1 MANVQRGTGTTTLEN
16 LARRAGVSVSTVSR
30 ALNDHASISARTKQR
45 IWEIARELDYP
56 FRRYMPAG
64 PIGSAGSVAIV
75 LPRTHGRA
83 LPYTHPFFL
92 ELIANIGEAA
102 RERNCDFIVS
112 HVAPAS
118 YDDLYLAVTTS
129 RAIGV
134 IFLGQGTL
142 HEAFNKLAAT
152 DAKFSVWGAQMPG
165 QKYSSV
171 GSDNPLGGRK
181 ATQHLLRLGRR
192 RIVFLGENDPEG
204 EQRRSG
210 YLEALE
216 LAAIEPDPKLYVPVH
231 FELESGEAAIAQL
244 IRRKVPFD
252 GIVAASDLLA
262 LGAIRSLKLAGFSV
276 PRDVS
281 VVGYDDMLL
290 SRLSSPSLSTIK
302 QDTAAAGRL
311 LISRAIEDPE
321 RGHTER
327 LPTDLII
334 RESCGG

>member
-1 MANVQRGTGTTTLEN
+1 MAKVQRRSSPTTLED

-45 IWEIARELDYP
+45 IWEVAHELEYP
-56 FRRYMPAG
+56 FRRYMPAS
-64 PIGSAGSVAIV
+64 PIGAAGSIAII

-83 LPYTHPFFL
+83 LPYSHPFFL

-112 HVAPAS
+112 HVAPAN
-118 YDDLYLAVTTS
+118 YHDAHVAVTTS
-129 RAIGV
+129 RAVGV
-134 IFLGQGTL
+134 IFLGQGAL
-142 HEAFNKLAAT
+142 HDAFNKLAET
-152 DAKFSVWGAQMPG
+152 DAHFSVWGAQMSG
-165 QKYSSV
+165 QKYSCV

-192 RIVFLGENDPEG
+192 RIVFLGESDLEG
-204 EQRRSG
+204 EQRRQG
-210 YLEALE
+210 YLQALGAAGIEA
-216 LAAIEPDPKLYVPVH
+216 DPKLYVPVQ

-276 PRDVS
+276 PKDVS

-290 SRLSSPSLSTIK
+290 SRLGSPSLSTIK

-311 LISRAIEDPE
+311 LISRALEAPGGG
-321 RGHTER
+321 RTER

>member
-1 MANVQRGTGTTTLEN
+1 MSNVQRGTGTTTLED
-16 LARRAGVSVSTVSR
+16 LARRAKVSVSTVSR
-30 ALNDHASISARTKQR
+30 ALNDQPSISTKTKQR
-45 IWEIARELDYP
+45 IWELARELGYP
-56 FRRYMPAG
+56 FRHYMPAG
-64 PIGSAGSVAIV
+64 PIGGAGSIAIV

-83 LPYTHPFFL
+83 LPYSHPFFL

-102 RERNCDFIVS
+102 RERDCDFIVS
-112 HVAPAS
+112 HVAPAN
-118 YDDLYLAVTTS
+118 YEDLYLAVTAS

-142 HEAFNKLAAT
+142 HEAFNKLAAS
-152 DAKFSVWGAQMPG
+152 DANFSVWGAQMPG

-192 RIVFLGENDPEG
+192 RIVFLGEDDLEG
-204 EQRRSG
+204 EQRRTG
-210 YLEALE
+210 YLAALNAADIEA
-216 LAAIEPDPKLYVPVH
+216 DPNLYLPVH
-231 FELESGEAAIAQL
+231 FELESGEAAIARF

-262 LGAIRSLKLAGFSV
+262 LGAIRSLKLAGLSV
-276 PRDVS
+276 PKDVS

-290 SRLSSPSLSTIK
+290 ARLSTPSLSTIK
-302 QDTAAAGRL
+302 QDTRAAGRL
-311 LISRAIEDPE
+311 LISRALEPTE
-321 RGHTER
+321 RGQTER

-334 RESCGG
+334 RDSCGG